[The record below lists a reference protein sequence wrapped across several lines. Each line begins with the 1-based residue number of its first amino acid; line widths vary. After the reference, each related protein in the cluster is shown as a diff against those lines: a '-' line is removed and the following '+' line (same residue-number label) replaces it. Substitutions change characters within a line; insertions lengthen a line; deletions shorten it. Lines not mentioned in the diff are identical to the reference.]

1 MLRTPLHDH
10 HLKQGAKMVDFA
22 GWEMPIM
29 YKWPDEIGGG
39 GGIHDEH
46 KQVRTS
52 GGFFDVS
59 HMGRVH
65 IKGRH
70 ARRLVERLV
79 SRRVSDM
86 QPVHGDG
93 PGQCRYAFVC
103 NERGGVKDDVLVY
116 RMDEDHFLL
125 VVNAANRE
133 KLLAHFEEVRD
144 AGEFKATIDDV
155 TKKTAMVA
163 IQGPRAMEVISKFSK
178 EIPTLKKFRFVEKNY
193 LIIKLLV
200 SRTGYTGEDGIEAI
214 LPANVVDMAM
224 KMLLKGAGDADNQ
237 LVKPAGL
244 GCRDTLRMEA
254 GMPLYGNEL
263 TEDIPATASGFGF
276 AINLDKHTD
285 ERGEDFI
292 GGAALRELE
301 AQGGPTRVLTGLT
314 LDGKR
319 TARAGMR
326 VLEGD
331 NEVGVVTS
339 ACLSPTLSV
348 PIAMAYI
355 DKARLDAGATV
366 CIEKKADERM
376 NCTITPLPFYK
387 APRPEPA
394 GAGA

>member
-10 HLKQGAKMVDFA
+10 HIKQGGKMVDFA

-39 GGIHDEH
+39 GGIHQEH
-46 KQVRTS
+46 HQVRTS

-86 QPVHGDG
+86 QPASGDG
-93 PGQCRYAFVC
+93 PGVGGQARYAFVC
-103 NERGGVKDDVLVY
+103 NEQGGVRDDVLVY
-116 RMDEDHFLL
+116 RLDEDHFLL
-125 VVNAANRE
+125 VVNASNRE
-133 KLLAHFEEVRD
+133 KLLTHFEEVRA

-163 IQGPRAMEVISKFSK
+163 IQGPKAMDVISRFSK

-200 SRTGYTGEDGIEAI
+200 SRTGYTGEDGVEAI

-224 KMLLKGAGDADNQ
+224 KMLLKGSGDGDTEV
-237 LVKPAGL
+237 VKPAGL

-263 TEDIPATASGFGF
+263 TEEIPATASGFGF
-276 AINLDKHTD
+276 AINLDKNDD

-292 GGAALRELE
+292 GGPALRELE
-301 AQGGPTRVLTGLT
+301 ARGGPERVLTGLT

-331 NEVGVVTS
+331 AEVGVVTS
-339 ACLSPTLSV
+339 ACLSPTLGK
-348 PIAMAYI
+348 PIAMAYVQ
-355 DKARLDAGATV
+355 KARLDAGATL
-366 CIEKKADERM
+366 CIEKGGDERFD
-376 NCTITPLPFYK
+376 CALTPLPFYK
-387 APRPEPA
+387 ASKPA
-394 GAGA
+394 TA

>member
-10 HLKQGAKMVDFA
+10 HLQQGAKMVDFA

-29 YKWPDEIGGG
+29 YKWPDELGGG
-39 GGIHDEH
+39 GGIHEEH
-46 KQVRTS
+46 HQVRTS

-79 SRRVSDM
+79 TRRVSDM
-86 QPVHGDG
+86 QPVSGDG
-93 PGQCRYAFVC
+93 PGQARYAFVC
-103 NERGGVKDDVLVY
+103 NERGGVRDDVLVY

-125 VVNAANRE
+125 VVNASNRE
-133 KLLAHFEEVRD
+133 KLLAHFEEVR
-144 AGEFKATIDDV
+144 AQNGFKATIDDV
-155 TKKTAMVA
+155 TKSTAMVA
-163 IQGPRAMEVISKFSK
+163 IQGPRAMEVISRFSK
-178 EIPTLKKFRFVEKNY
+178 EIPALKKFRFVEKNY

-214 LPANVVDMAM
+214 LPAKVVDMAM
-224 KMLLKGAGDADNQ
+224 KMLLKGSGDGDTD

-263 TEDIPATASGFGF
+263 AEDVPASASGFGF
-276 AINLDKHTD
+276 AINLDKHED

-292 GGAALRELE
+292 GGPALRELE
-301 AQGGPTRVLTGLT
+301 ARGGPERVLTGLT
-314 LDGKR
+314 LVGKR

-331 NEVGVVTS
+331 TEVGVVTS
-339 ACLSPTLSV
+339 ACLSPTLHA

-355 DKARLDAGATV
+355 DRARLDAGATV
-366 CIEKKADERM
+366 CIEKREGERFD
-376 NCTITPLPFYK
+376 CEVTGLPFYK
-387 APRPEPA
+387 APKPA
-394 GAGA
+394 SV